1 MANNAI
7 FGVAASETQAIRIVN
22 GLRNAGF
29 ADQDV
34 SVLSPQRMGDTTL
47 GHEAHTKAPEGAS
60 AGAGTGGVVGGVVG
74 LLAGIGLLAIPGLGP
89 LVAAGPILGT
99 LSGMAAGAGVGG
111 IAGALIGLGIPEVE
125 AKLYEGR
132 VREGNILITA
142 HVGDNDEL
150 GNRAKSVFEA
160 EGATDVRS
168 LNARLDSSAP
178 RTTTTT
184 SNKPGRLP

>member
-1 MANNAI
+1 MANNAV
-7 FGVAASETQAIRIVN
+7 FGIASSETQAVRIVA

-29 ADQDV
+29 ADQDL
-34 SVLSPQRMGDTTL
+34 SVLSPRRMGDTQL
-47 GHEAHTKAPEGAS
+47 AHETHTKAPEGAS
-60 AGAGTGGVVGGVVG
+60 VGAGTGGVVGGVVG

-125 AKLYEGR
+125 ARLYESR
-132 VREGNILITA
+132 VHEGNILISA

-150 GNRAKSVFEA
+150 TERARSIFQS
-160 EGATDVRS
+160 EGASEVRTLS
-168 LNARLDSSAP
+168 ARMGDQGTASGAARRP
-178 RTTTTT
+178 MV
-184 SNKPGRLP
+184 